1 MNEPM
6 KNEIKNAPIGV
17 FDSGIGGLTVVKE
30 LIKSL
35 PGEDIIYLGDTARV
49 PYGTKSGRTVIAYSH
64 SNTEFLISKGIKLL
78 VVACNTAS
86 SVSLPS
92 LKNEFDIPVI
102 GVIEPGARKAASV
115 TNTGKIGVIGTPST
129 INSSAYK
136 QAIENINSEIEVF
149 SKACPLF
156 VPLADEGWTEGEITE
171 RIAEQYLNPI
181 KDTGIDVLVLGCT
194 HYPLLKQTIRK
205 VMGNQITLVD
215 SAQETASQ
223 IKDILSKE
231 NLLNKN
237 NSQSKREFYLTDISD
252 TFLSVAGRF
261 LGEKI
266 AKIEMVD
273 IVGTTTRPSL

>member
-1 MNEPM
+1 MN
-6 KNEIKNAPIGV
+6 NYIGNAPIGV

-92 LKNEFDIPVI
+92 LNSEFDIPVI
-102 GVIEPGARKAASV
+102 GVIEPGAKKAVSV
-115 TNTGKIGVIGTPST
+115 TKVGKIGVIGTPST

-136 QAIENINSEIEVF
+136 SAIENLNPEIEVF

-156 VPLADEGWTEGEITE
+156 VPLADEGWTEGEIIE
-171 RIAEQYLNPI
+171 RIAEQYLTPL
-181 KDTGIDVLVLGCT
+181 KETGIDVLVLGCT
-194 HYPLLKQTIRK
+194 HYPLLKTTIRK
-205 VMGNQITLVD
+205 IMGENITLVD
-215 SAQETASQ
+215 SAQQTAFQ
-223 IKDILSKE
+223 IKNILNKE
-231 NLLNKN
+231 DLLNKKT
-237 NSQSKREFYLTDISD
+237 SQSKREFYLTDVSD
-252 TFLSVAGRF
+252 TFLSVAARF

-266 AKIEMVD
+266 DKIEMVD
-273 IVGTTTRPSL
+273 IVGTTARPSPS